1 MEFNK
6 TALGN
11 KIQRIRKRKGITQ
24 QTLAELVDCSTTH
37 ICYCESGRR
46 HMSVDTLVRIA
57 NALHVT
63 ADELLID
70 SLENTVKVSNH
81 EFAAILIDCSEYEK
95 QVLLDVL
102 TGTKKSL
109 RNRANLFQ
117 KK

>member
-1 MEFNK
+1 
-6 TALGN
+6 
-11 KIQRIRKRKGITQ
+11 
-24 QTLAELVDCSTTH
+24 
-37 ICYCESGRR
+37 
-46 HMSVDTLVRIA
+46 MSVDTLVRIA

>member
-1 MEFNK
+1 MEFSK
-6 TALGN
+6 TELGN
-11 KIQRIRKRKGITQ
+11 RIKRIRRKKGITQ
-24 QTLAELVDCSTTH
+24 QTLAELTECSTTH
-37 ICYCESGRR
+37 ICYCETGRR
-46 HMSVDTLVRIA
+46 HMSIDTLVRIA

-81 EFAAILIDCSEYEK
+81 EFATVLVDCTEYEK

-102 TGTKKSL
+102 NATKKSL
-109 RNRANLFQ
+109 RSRAGLFY